1 MAKGSGGTRGASGG
15 GGRTTYFSETEK
27 AVQLS
32 MTVNASYSGTS
43 KKTGFWEDKQKSFTQ
58 KVWIPKSQMKGGKPT
73 EWIAKQKAKDILKA
87 NNPYSKGLSPIGT
100 FKITDA
106 KGKTISTAKG

>member
-1 MAKGSGGTRGASGG
+1 
-15 GGRTTYFSETEK
+15 
-27 AVQLS
+27 
-32 MTVNASYSGTS
+32 
-43 KKTGFWEDKQKSFTQ
+43 
-58 KVWIPKSQMKGGKPT
+58 MKGGKPT

-87 NNPYSKGLSPIGT
+87 NNPYSKGLSPTGT